1 MFSCNFS
8 GTSALS
14 VDGQNSTNSSSSHE
28 YPCCKSPAR
37 MQRHLEKLPPV
48 PFEQQLIK
56 ASDWVK
62 GNLCYDEK
70 ILCIG
75 QEIPAKLQDGPQ
87 CGIVSLWMA
96 GQFLDP
102 SNDKDVADIQDKAI
116 EMQFT
121 KHGEMFSAKNMVKLA
136 KTVFNC
142 EAEKVKGSYAIL
154 SDLKKMLNI
163 LAGEDEKLIMVP
175 YDSAADQW
183 PSMNKGHKAHW
194 GVIFGLAI
202 IKMPCKNKAF
212 DNAKILD
219 GYVSY
224 LKPPLSQDTIDAILD
239 DIKDIK
245 FLLMVRQ
252 SKSKRVFF
260 FNSRRM
266 ADSNNNLDGYS
277 MNHRHHELFMHDGFV
292 MPPGGLKSG
301 LKGKL
306 VFLKKKTNLE
316 ATETQGINDDESS
329 NDSHDTDDED
339 SNDEKTSDEG
349 DKSI

>member
-1 MFSCNFS
+1 
-8 GTSALS
+8 
-14 VDGQNSTNSSSSHE
+14 
-28 YPCCKSPAR
+28 

-56 ASDWVK
+56 ASDWVTDK
-62 GNLCYDEK
+62 LCYDEK

-102 SNDKDVADIQDKAI
+102 SNDKDVVDIQDKAI

-121 KHGEMFSAKNMVKLA
+121 KHGEMFSAKNMAKLA
-136 KTVFNC
+136 ATVFNC
-142 EAEKVKGSYAIL
+142 EAEKVKGSHAIL
-154 SDLKKMLNI
+154 TNLKTLLTI

-183 PSMNKGHKAHW
+183 PSMNEGHKAHW
-194 GVIFGLAI
+194 GVIFGLALL
-202 IKMPCKNKAF
+202 MPAKNKAF

-224 LKPPLSQDTIDAILD
+224 LKPPLSQDTIDAILED
-239 DIKDIK
+239 LKDK
-245 FLLMVRQ
+245 KLKYLLMVRQ
-252 SKSKRVFF
+252 SKSKRIFF

-266 ADSNNNLDGYS
+266 AESNNNLTGYS
-277 MNHRHHELFMHDGFV
+277 TNHRHNELFLHDGFV

-306 VFLKKKTNLE
+306 VFLNKKQRNLDD
-316 ATETQGINDDESS
+316 ATDDINDEESS
-329 NDSHDTDDED
+329 NDYEYEYEDDED
-339 SNDEKTSDEG
+339 SSNDEKSESQTDDG